1 MVTLGQSFKMGVIC
15 NWWAYFGHSRSK
27 HSECAQFLTIG
38 HIVDPLRRTFKM
50 YPIFNHWVHCGQVL
64 SVPTMYSPCAHW
76 VYGSLSP
83 VGVVLGSD
91 GPELIRARDIGCWWQ
106 QWGWPGWGRGQCGH
120 WCVSIREYEAANIC
134 SKGEGFGGAD
144 GGGEGG
150 WSWGAVQ
157 QDGLGVTRELE
168 WAQLQHI
175 RVAGLSQDDS
185 PDNYW

>member
-1 MVTLGQSFKMGVIC
+1 MFAKSARWSQCWAHSKCNQPVIGLYNMVTLGQSFKMGVIC

-38 HIVDPLRRTFKM
+38 HIVDPLWRTFKM

-91 GPELIRARDIGCWWQ
+91 GPELIRARDIGCW
-106 QWGWPGWGRGQCGH
+106 
-120 WCVSIREYEAANIC
+120 
-134 SKGEGFGGAD
+134 
-144 GGGEGG
+144 
-150 WSWGAVQ
+150 
-157 QDGLGVTRELE
+157 
-168 WAQLQHI
+168 
-175 RVAGLSQDDS
+175 
-185 PDNYW
+185 